1 MPMDTAYISALAA
14 LAGSVIG
21 GMTSLT
27 TTWQTQRTQLT
38 AQRRESELARR
49 EQLYKDFIEEASRL
63 YADAYEHDKADVANL
78 VKLYAL
84 VSRMRVRSS
93 AVVIVNAD
101 KVVRLIIETYL
112 GPNRTLRDIPEMLS
126 HEAMDPLRQFSDA
139 CRDELQRLG
148 RG

>member
-1 MPMDTAYISALAA
+1 MDTAYVSALAA

-38 AQRRESELARR
+38 AQRRESEMARR

-78 VKLYAL
+78 VKLYSL

-93 AVVIVNAD
+93 AVVIDNAD

-112 GPNRTLRDIPEMLS
+112 GPNRTLRDIPEMLA

-148 RG
+148 LG

>member
-1 MPMDTAYISALAA
+1 MDTAYISALAA

-38 AQRRESELARR
+38 AQRRESEMARR

-93 AVVIVNAD
+93 AVVIDNAD

-112 GPNRTLRDIPEMLS
+112 GPNRTLRDIPEMLA
-126 HEAMDPLRQFSDA
+126 HAAMDPLRQFSDA

-148 RG
+148 LG